1 LIKTP
6 DSGSITIAGNSATA
20 VFTMSGPIT
29 LEGNLTLETYSNA
42 VAAGTK
48 CAATFTG
55 GITGTGNVLLNNLGA
70 DDNTITI
77 NTGAINHTGS
87 LTLQGGGTGDTTI
100 DSVIGPNVT
109 SVTQSSA
116 KSRLVLTGN
125 NTFAGGSTLG
135 TTAVPNAGSVAIG
148 HNNALGTGAIILKGA
163 LISASGGDRVLANAV
178 NVDAGGF
185 RFGGTN
191 NLTLNGLLTTVD
203 ALRAIDNQT
212 GDKTLT
218 LAGGINN
225 TFGVQFEGN
234 PGDVANGSIVVSG
247 AISGVGSVSTSTEFQ
262 NGVLTLTAANTY
274 MGATNINAGTLYVSG
289 ALSNSAVTVGATG
302 TIGSNGGSG
311 SLGNGL
317 TIAAG
322 GNLDLTGAT
331 LGANSSGILS
341 LTGGSLTLG
350 NLTFQDLVG
359 WDWLNAAAGTYELI
373 DGSFSVDFGTTAYLN
388 AGSAYDFGNGKSGYF
403 TQGSLN
409 VVIIPEP
416 RAALLGGLGLL
427 ALLRRRRN

>member
-1 LIKTP
+1 
-6 DSGSITIAGNSATA
+6 
-20 VFTMSGPIT
+20 
-29 LEGNLTLETYSNA
+29 
-42 VAAGTK
+42 
-48 CAATFTG
+48 
-55 GITGTGNVLLNNLGA
+55 
-70 DDNTITI
+70 
-77 NTGAINHTGS
+77 
-87 LTLQGGGTGDTTI
+87 
-100 DSVIGPNVT
+100 
-109 SVTQSSA
+109 
-116 KSRLVLTGN
+116 
-125 NTFAGGSTLG
+125 
-135 TTAVPNAGSVAIG
+135 
-148 HNNALGTGAIILKGA
+148 
-163 LISASGGDRVLANAV
+163 
-178 NVDAGGF
+178 
-185 RFGGTN
+185 
-191 NLTLNGLLTTVD
+191 
-203 ALRAIDNQT
+203 
-212 GDKTLT
+212 
-218 LAGGINN
+218 
-225 TFGVQFEGN
+225 
-234 PGDVANGSIVVSG
+234 
-247 AISGVGSVSTSTEFQ
+247 
-262 NGVLTLTAANTY
+262 